1 MSCEA
6 SRAAMAERIAAVE
19 TLRRQWLAEHD
30 PSALDRPMEKVWRIV
45 KRGADDGPQQP
56 NRLKAVP

>member
-1 MSCEA
+1 
-6 SRAAMAERIAAVE
+6 MAERIAAVE

-45 KRGADDGPQQP
+45 KRGADDGQQQP
-56 NRLKAVP
+56 NRLKAAP